1 MCLGVPG
8 KIVEIYSDRG
18 LRMGKIDFGGV
29 IREACLETLPEAKP
43 GDYTIVH
50 AGFAL
55 NLLSE
60 EEAQETLNLLREIS
74 LLADETET
82 DSQAGLDEVTGQANA
97 PLAS

>member
-8 KIVEIYSDRG
+8 IIIELYTAGS
-18 LRMGKIDFGGV
+18 LRMAIVDFGGV
-29 IREACLETLPEAKP
+29 TREACVETLPEVKV

-60 EEAQETLNLLREIS
+60 EEAQLTLDALREVADLNGELNFDIS
-74 LLADETET
+74 TL
-82 DSQAGLDEVTGQANA
+82 V
-97 PLAS
+97 